1 MLLLMQAKKRP
12 VKRKM
17 KEKEKE
23 KEKGK
28 IEKGNR
34 LEGTHG
40 NMDGRIRV
48 QNDR

>member
-17 KEKEKE
+17 KEKE